1 MVQGV
6 PAGGLA
12 RAAGGAAP
20 HQPHQVSAGG
30 GAGPPPG
37 GPRAAASPRCFFPL
51 SFFFLYLPSE
61 TRWEGAG
68 GSGTAC
74 PRSFAVGWG
83 GWWHAS
89 RGRWGGAVPS
99 SPAAVLRWAL
109 VTQRDDSCGRS
120 GPPGWERGCPRSGVG
135 DLCLFSLRIKSS
147 SCECVCRWAPW
158 SVSWCSIVLP
168 DPRWSHWSFQSTA
181 LLIIPFESSRVCL
194 PNAYGVFLRQRS
206 M

>member
-68 GSGTAC
+68 GTRARAAAAAAA
-74 PRSFAVGWG
+74 PPAPV
-83 GWWHAS
+83 AS
-89 RGRWGGAVPS
+89 RWGGGMVARVPREVGRRGAFQ
-99 SPAAVLRWAL
+99 PRCGAAMGA
-109 VTQRDDSCGRS
+109 RDSAR
-120 GPPGWERGCPRSGVG
+120 
-135 DLCLFSLRIKSS
+135 
-147 SCECVCRWAPW
+147 
-158 SVSWCSIVLP
+158 
-168 DPRWSHWSFQSTA
+168 
-181 LLIIPFESSRVCL
+181 
-194 PNAYGVFLRQRS
+194 
-206 M
+206 